1 MHEKAVPSS
10 SIHSL
15 WYVDGLAC
23 SSMLH
28 YFATLGMAK
37 RVLWCYLIW
46 YLCIISFYFDAS
58 PVLWASSLGMSGIIG
73 TALLL
78 STVRKDARPDG
89 WTVFRLFLM
98 PFCVSSYS
106 ALIKGKGFILIFPPV
121 MEQNLAAFSCIL
133 LFLFVA
139 GWLRH
144 SGRENGLPG

>member
-1 MHEKAVPSS
+1 
-10 SIHSL
+10 
-15 WYVDGLAC
+15 
-23 SSMLH
+23 MLH

-78 STVRKDARPDG
+78 STVRKDTRPDG

-121 MEQNLAAFSCIL
+121 MKQNLAAFSCIL
-133 LFLFVA
+133 LFLFAA

-144 SGRENGLPG
+144 SGRQSGLPGRKRILE